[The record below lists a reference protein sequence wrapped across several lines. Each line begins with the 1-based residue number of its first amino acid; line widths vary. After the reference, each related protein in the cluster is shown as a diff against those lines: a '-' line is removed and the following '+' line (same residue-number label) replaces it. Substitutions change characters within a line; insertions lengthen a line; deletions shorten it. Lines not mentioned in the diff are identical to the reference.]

1 MHRMPVQDVVA
12 SPYDGEELWECM
24 PAVAQDPSEDAYSQG
39 KLAEFLVQEEEPEEM
54 LGRIE
59 ALISTLVQGLAAGTV
74 PNFEVV
80 SSLRSVQG
88 CHGSCPGRFGGRG
101 CSEYQWHA

>member
-1 MHRMPVQDVVA
+1 MSVQGVA
-12 SPYDGEELWECM
+12 SPYDGEELWEGM
-24 PAVAQDPSEDAYSQG
+24 PAVAQDPSEKSYSQG
-39 KLAEFLVQEEEPEEM
+39 KLAEFIVQEEEPEEI

-59 ALISTLVQGLAAGTV
+59 ALISMLVQGLAAGTI

-88 CHGSCPGRFGGRG
+88 CHDPCPGRLGGRI
-101 CSEYQWHA
+101 CSVYQWHA